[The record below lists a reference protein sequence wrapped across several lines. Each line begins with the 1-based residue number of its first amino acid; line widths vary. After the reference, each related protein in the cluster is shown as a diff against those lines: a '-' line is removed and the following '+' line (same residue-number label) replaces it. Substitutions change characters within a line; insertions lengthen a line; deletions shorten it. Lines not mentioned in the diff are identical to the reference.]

1 MDWVAVECIDEE
13 KYQAVGSANGHH
25 DVNSEIEPSIHLE

>member
-13 KYQAVGSANGHH
+13 KYQAVAAADGHH
-25 DVNSEIEPSIHLE
+25 DINSQVESSIDPE

>member
-13 KYQAVGSANGHH
+13 EDQAVASADDHH
-25 DVNSEIEPSIHLE
+25 DVDSQVEPSIDLE

>member
-13 KYQAVGSANGHH
+13 KYQAVGSTDGHH
-25 DVNSEIEPSIHLE
+25 DVNNQVESSIDLE

>member
-13 KYQAVGSANGHH
+13 KYQAVGSAEGHH
-25 DVNSEIEPSIHLE
+25 DVDSQVESSIDLE